1 MGHIAAPS
9 GPCDLVPHE
18 GNRGALSFF
27 ASVSFIMPP
36 GGKGDPNA
44 VNNYE
49 PILSI
54 SYTAP
59 KPRWEN
65 NGKVTIDCEGGYV
78 THL

>member
-1 MGHIAAPS
+1 
-9 GPCDLVPHE
+9 
-18 GNRGALSFF
+18 
-27 ASVSFIMPP
+27 MPP